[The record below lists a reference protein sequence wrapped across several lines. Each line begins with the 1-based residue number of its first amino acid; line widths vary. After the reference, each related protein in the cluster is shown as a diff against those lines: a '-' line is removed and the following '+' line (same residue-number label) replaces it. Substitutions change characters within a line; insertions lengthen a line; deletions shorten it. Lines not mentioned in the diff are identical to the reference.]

1 MVVTQFYNQQKISK
15 ARFSRSLASSIYIC
29 RFVRKRRGHMKI
41 YNENLKTIIVSK
53 NGCLIFAHT
62 TISK

>member
-29 RFVRKRRGHMKI
+29 RFVRQRRGHMKI
-41 YNENLKTIIVSK
+41 YNGNLKIEKWTFDIRPHHHK
-53 NGCLIFAHT
+53 
-62 TISK
+62 